1 MKRILLTGQRF
12 GRLLVLQEIE
22 RYISRELY
30 CIGLCRC
37 GNVNAFTRCSS
48 CRKCYDSEMGWG
60 RLVMAQRELLGLT
73 RKQLGERLGLSP
85 KTIKK
90 YEWTYPSKR
99 YKKAIEK
106 AVGQRR
112 VG

>member
-1 MKRILLTGQRF
+1 MIHICTTDSLLAGGFTIKSQCWIC
-12 GRLLVLQEIE
+12 LKVCDQE
-22 RYISRELY
+22 
-30 CIGLCRC
+30 C
-37 GNVNAFTRCSS
+37 GYAFTRCSS

-73 RKQLGERLGLSP
+73 RKQLGEQLGLSP

-99 YKKAIEK
+99 YKKAIEE
-106 AVGQRR
+106 AVGRR
-112 VG
+112 A